1 MSNPKSKFF
10 NMHKLGLPFDMHK
23 LNLLLIKQ
31 MTLLNL
37 LIPYADFDI

>member
-10 NMHKLGLPFDMHK
+10 NMHKLDLPFDIHK